1 MLTWYLPSLYGD
13 IRLES
18 LAKERTKLTIFGLSS
33 QEKVAMTALIREAE
47 KERVLSGPWSPAL
60 SHRFDLDSIKEQSA
74 ELNASISKVQ
84 KVLTKHLKP
93 KREQISVVRFGD
105 GKMVEMT
112 EKVIEEVEASLV
124 PSISPSSKPEE
135 KPEIATSKSSKTVA
149 ATVAEPYR
157 GCPAPDF
164 VQAEIRAQAVAR
176 AFLTPEQIEDFE
188 HDGAFISVGADTGH
202 RYVITSRHA
211 RTELAKYTRS
221 LYDLDERMPY
231 CVHDWEVPAA
241 EEMLALHLL
250 LSVPGREMFLRGIR
264 HVDDVR
270 LT

>member
-1 MLTWYLPSLYGD
+1 MLWYLPSLYGD

-18 LAKERTKLTIFGLSS
+18 LAKEKTKLTLFGLSP
-33 QEKVAMTALIREAE
+33 QEKVAMRALILEAE
-47 KERVLSGPWSPAL
+47 KDRVLKGPWLPAM
-60 SHRFDLDSIKEQSA
+60 SHLLDLDSIREQTV
-74 ELNASISKVQ
+74 ELRTSISKVQ
-84 KVLTKHLKP
+84 KVLAKHLKP
-93 KREQISVVRFGD
+93 NREMVSVVKFAD

-112 EKVIEEVEASLV
+112 EQVLQQIERTTEAES
-124 PSISPSSKPEE
+124 SSPPPTERPRKQLAM
-135 KPEIATSKSSKTVA
+135 ATAA

-164 VQAEIRAQAVAR
+164 EQAEVRAQAVMR

-188 HDGAFISVGADTGH
+188 TDGAFISIGADTGH
-202 RYVITSRHA
+202 RYAITSRHA
-211 RTELAKYTRS
+211 REPLGRYVRS
-221 LYDLDERMPY
+221 LYDLDEQMPY

-250 LSVPGREMFLRGIR
+250 LSVPGREMFLRGIK
-264 HVDDVR
+264 HIDDVR

>member
-1 MLTWYLPSLYGD
+1 MLTWYLPSLHGD

-18 LAKERTKLTIFGLSS
+18 LGKEKTKLTLFGLSP

-47 KERVLSGPWSPAL
+47 KDRVLHGPWLPAM
-60 SHRFDLDSIKEQSA
+60 SHLLDLDSIKEQSVDLRA
-74 ELNASISKVQ
+74 KISQVQ

-93 KREQISVVRFGD
+93 KREQVSVVRFAS

-112 EKVIEEVEASLV
+112 EQVIEQIEALPES
-124 PSISPSSKPEE
+124 SPSPKPDP
-135 KPEIATSKSSKTVA
+135 KPALVA
-149 ATVAEPYR
+149 ATVAEPFR

-164 VQAEIRAQAVAR
+164 DPAEVRAQAVMR

-188 HDGAFISVGADTGH
+188 TDGAFVSVGADTGH
-202 RYVITSRHA
+202 RYVVTSRLA
-211 RTELAKYTRS
+211 RTQLQKYTRS
-221 LYDLDERMPY
+221 LYDLDERVPY
-231 CVHDWEVPAA
+231 CVHDWEVPPA
-241 EEMLALHLL
+241 EEALALHLL

-270 LT
+270 LQ

>member
-1 MLTWYLPSLYGD
+1 MLWYLPSLYGD

-18 LAKERTKLTIFGLSS
+18 LDKERTKLTLFGLSP

-47 KERVLSGPWSPAL
+47 KDRVLSGPWLPMM
-60 SHRFDLDSIKEQSA
+60 SHLLDLGSIREQTV
-74 ELNASISKVQ
+74 ELRAPISKVQ
-84 KVLTKHLKP
+84 KVLAKHLKP
-93 KREQISVVRFGD
+93 SREMVSVVKFAD

-112 EKVIEEVEASLV
+112 EQVIKEVEAAAPASPTTSTSDKPAALV
-124 PSISPSSKPEE
+124 P
-135 KPEIATSKSSKTVA
+135 AVAA

-157 GCPAPDF
+157 GCPVPDF
-164 VQAEIRAQAVAR
+164 EQAEVRAQDVMR
-176 AFLTPEQIEDFE
+176 VFLTPEQIEDFE
-188 HDGAFISVGADTGH
+188 RDQAFISVGADTGH

-211 RTELAKYTRS
+211 RGILSTRLRS
-221 LYDLDERMPY
+221 LFDLDENMPY

-264 HVDDVR
+264 HVDDAR